1 MRTLLNLS
9 RVLMQP
15 AQTKPESDI
24 RTQTYEDVLVIGQ
37 VERVAIR
44 EIAPEKAI
52 SVRID
57 VSGEVEVASL
67 SLDKPLPVGTI
78 LSLDK
83 APAEIAISAQ
93 NISEAINDRS
103 LKISFLDRQDKTLV
117 SYRLRLTALRICLDV
132 DADRDDRVEEDSPD
146 KAHWRWGP
154 DGHGAVL
161 LVNNDQDRNSPS
173 DRSDF
178 LDDRINGP
186 LDLKDLSRMV
196 VNQPGP
202 DVLPAGCE
210 LRLHVTDDAAK
221 RIRVFDRFTPGGRQL
236 LGPGVP
242 TATLPDIQREIRL
255 VVEGLQYPDVG
266 FDGLVTINLSLV
278 RRQRQLYSDRVVFR
292 VAPWIMT
299 PNTLRPIQVY
309 VSRLADGSNQKFIRS
324 LALVVKEA
332 GAKLVE
338 VPPDLN
344 RGDKWMQDETEI
356 GYSQSARIKLPV
368 VLDSPRNRGLD
379 IFPEK
384 GLLGPDF
391 GYVTRG
397 KDKPNSLDSF
407 GNLEVSPPVT
417 VNGVDYPLGR
427 IIFGG
432 AMPVATAGRRLMR
445 AVRDFL
451 YAQKVQ
457 APIEVYSDWLTVGHV
472 DEFMSFVPAPTA
484 KGFKLLLASPNKCYA
499 LLKGL
504 DEDGHGRAL
513 LREGKELGRKR
524 ADISVSKLLDLKDLA
539 GDNYRYQGYIDW
551 NRMVLKQE
559 LGLEEEDIIDLPA
572 LYESGKLAKAETYLP
587 NMVNMIV
594 LGKHLGIAKPYGPKV
609 QGKCQFEAYVEDV
622 LGKLGLVCHFLDDF
636 DVYFREFGDVHCG
649 TNVLRES
656 FTEKWWNLKPPA
668 TFDV

>member
-15 AQTKPESDI
+15 AQPAPDSDI
-24 RTQTYEDVLVIGQ
+24 RTQTYEDVLVISQ

-44 EIAPEKAI
+44 EIAPEKAV

-57 VSGEVEVASL
+57 VKGEVEVASL
-67 SLDKPLPVGTI
+67 PSDEPFPLGTL

-83 APAEIAISAQ
+83 APAQIAISAQ
-93 NISEAINDRS
+93 KVSEAINDRS
-103 LKISFLDRQDKTLV
+103 LKITFLDRQDQTLV
-117 SYRLRLTALRICLDV
+117 SYRLRLTALRVCLDV

-146 KAHWRWGP
+146 KAHWQWGP

-161 LVNNDQDRNSPS
+161 LVNNDRDWNSRS
-173 DRSDF
+173 DRPDF
-178 LDDRINGP
+178 LDDQIDGP
-186 LDLKDLSRMV
+186 LDLKDLSRMI

-210 LRLHVTDDAAK
+210 LRLHVTDEAAK

-242 TATLPDIQREIRL
+242 TATLPDIRREIRL
-255 VVEGLQYPDVG
+255 AVEGLQYPDVG
-266 FDGLVTINLSLV
+266 FEGLVTINLSLV
-278 RRQRQLYSDRVVFR
+278 RHQRQLYSDRVVFR
-292 VAPWIMT
+292 IAPWLMT
-299 PNTLRPIQVY
+299 PNTLPPINVY
-309 VSRLADGSNQKFIRS
+309 VCRLADGSNQKFIGNLS
-324 LALVVKEA
+324 LVVKEA

-338 VPPDLN
+338 VPPSLN
-344 RGDKWMQDETEI
+344 RGDKWMQDEIEI
-356 GYSQSARIKLPV
+356 GYSQSAEVELPV

-432 AMPVATAGRRLMR
+432 ALPVAMAGRRVMR

-457 APIEVYSDWLTVGHV
+457 APVEVYSDWLSVGHV

-499 LLKGL
+499 LLKRL
-504 DEDGHGRAL
+504 EEDGHGHAL

-524 ADISVSKLLDLKDLA
+524 ADISVSELLDQKHLA

-551 NRMVLKQE
+551 NRLLLKQA

-572 LYESGKLAKAETYLP
+572 LYEPDKLAKAETYLP

-622 LGKLGLVCHFLDDF
+622 LGKHGLVCHFLDDF
-636 DVYFREFGDVHCG
+636 EVYFREFGDVHCG
-649 TNVLRES
+649 TNVRRQP
-656 FTEKWWNLKPPA
+656 FTEKWWNGKPPA